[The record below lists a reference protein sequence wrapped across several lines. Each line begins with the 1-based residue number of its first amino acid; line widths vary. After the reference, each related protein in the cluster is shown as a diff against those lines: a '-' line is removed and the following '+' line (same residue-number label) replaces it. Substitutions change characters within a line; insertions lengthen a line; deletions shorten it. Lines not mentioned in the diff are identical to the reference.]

1 VNLNRL
7 IYRQSIVFFAFIA
20 AASLFAFWP
29 GYLSQMSGKDVLVH
43 VHGALLTLWLAM
55 LISQAA
61 FIRTGR
67 KGLHRQIGKLSY
79 LLAPL
84 VFVSIATIRHNAMA
98 RAGDPLAPDQ
108 LALLFP
114 NAVIQP
120 LTFALTYGMAI
131 LNRKDAAT
139 HARFMLCTLIPAAG
153 PIFNRVMSLYVT
165 DTIAWA
171 PITANAVLVSLVG
184 LSIWDWQSSR
194 RLNVFPLI
202 LVWMVVWTVVYTLIA
217 GSELQIRFAEWY
229 LSLPLS

>member
-1 VNLNRL
+1 VNLDRL
-7 IYRQSIVFFAFIA
+7 IYRPSIAFFTFIA
-20 AASLFAFWP
+20 VSTVFAFWP
-29 GYLSQMSGKDVLVH
+29 GYLSQMPGKDVLVH
-43 VHGALLTLWLAM
+43 VHGALLTLWIAM

-61 FIRTGR
+61 LIRTGR
-67 KGLHRQIGKLSY
+67 RELHRQIGKLSY

-84 VFVSIATIRHNAMA
+84 VFISIATIRHNAMA
-98 RAGDPLAPDQ
+98 RADDPFAPNQ

-131 LNRKDAAT
+131 FSRKDAAT

-153 PIFNRVMSLYVT
+153 PIFNRVMASYVT

-171 PITANAVLVSLVG
+171 PVTAIAVLVSLVG
-184 LSIWDWQSSR
+184 LSIWDWRSSR

-202 LVWMVVWTVVYTLIA
+202 LVWMVFWTVVSILIS
-217 GSELQIRFAEWY
+217 GSEFQIRFANWY

>member
-1 VNLNRL
+1 MNLNRL

-20 AASLFAFWP
+20 VASVFAFWP

-43 VHGALLTLWLAM
+43 IHGALLSLWLMM
-55 LISQAA
+55 LIAQATL
-61 FIRTGR
+61 IRTGR
-67 KGLHRQIGKLSY
+67 KELHRQIGQLSY

-98 RAGDPLAPDQ
+98 RAADPFGPEQ
-108 LALLFP
+108 LALFFP

-120 LTFALTYGMAI
+120 LTFAFTYGMAI
-131 LNRKDAAT
+131 LNRKDSAT

-153 PIFNRVMSLYVT
+153 PIFNRVMSFYVS

-171 PITANAVLVSLVG
+171 PITRNAVLVSLVG

-202 LVWMVVWTVVYTLIA
+202 LVWMVVWTVVYILIF
-217 GSELQIRFAEWY
+217 GSTFQIRFAEWY